1 MVSTCDSSPRRS
13 LGATVGSSTSARAR
27 ERKTSL
33 PLSSRSTRRRQ
44 MSRSAKSKVP
54 SCGQATTLRTISF
67 CTLLEWDMARSC
79 HMMSTSQMRS
89 IACGS
94 LLLRSIF
101 VSCASFSARNSRWHC
116 CVRVT
121 MPPILL
127 LISLSTSFHVCSTD
141 RHVTKRSWASLT
153 TAPTTP
159 VHSPKRSGSRSSFHF
174 SSSFSSS
181 MMSPSSMAVCSGG
194 NSRSTC
200 FTLSVTSRSIFSCA
214 SVCMRAT
221 SRRRSASA
229 FSSASSL
236 AKFALISTVCRCMC
250 HSSSRRRFSAS
261 SCSACTR
268 LVVSSSFSRCMCSRS
283 C

>member
-101 VSCASFSARNSRWHC
+101 VSCASFRARKRRWQC
-116 CVRVT
+116 STRT
-121 MPPILL
+121 LMLL
-127 LISLSTSFHVCSTD
+127 GMRSTSFSTSFSTCSTS
-141 RHVTKRSWASLT
+141 RHVIRRSRASFT
-153 TAPTTP
+153 TASTTP
-159 VHSPKRSGSRSSFHF
+159 LQSPKRSGSAPFHF
-174 SSSFSSS
+174 LSSLSSIA
-181 MMSPSSMAVCSGG
+181 MSPSSMAACRGG
-194 NSRSTC
+194 SSRMAC
-200 FTLSVTSRSIFSCA
+200 LMCSVTWRS
-214 SVCMRAT
+214 V
-221 SRRRSASA
+221 
-229 FSSASSL
+229 
-236 AKFALISTVCRCMC
+236 
-250 HSSSRRRFSAS
+250 
-261 SCSACTR
+261 
-268 LVVSSSFSRCMCSRS
+268 
-283 C
+283 